1 MDILL
6 LGIGIGLLTL
16 IPPGPISLTLMQVGA
31 RHGRQPALR
40 GALGVAT
47 GDTVLGVVAVVIVGL
62 GATVPALVFTSAQ
75 VASAGLLIALGAIL
89 LANPEI
95 ASTSVDRIERPARAL
110 FLLTSLTPTA
120 LGAWIALLAAMPFAS
135 DVAQL
140 SRFAFGVV
148 ISSFLWHPVLGALAS
163 TLSNRLGKRGHL
175 RLSRFGGL
183 SMGLLGLILG
193 AQQFS

>member
-1 MDILL
+1 VSLAGCQMPFISQSKAAKLAGVSRGTIANRIDEGVLSRAPEGIDLAELARVFPDI
-6 LGIGIGLLTL
+6 
-16 IPPGPISLTLMQVGA
+16 
-31 RHGRQPALR
+31 
-40 GALGVAT
+40 
-47 GDTVLGVVAVVIVGL
+47 
-62 GATVPALVFTSAQ
+62 
-75 VASAGLLIALGAIL
+75 
-89 LANPEI
+89 
-95 ASTSVDRIERPARAL
+95 SVDRIERPARAL

-175 RLSRFGGL
+175 RMSRFGGL